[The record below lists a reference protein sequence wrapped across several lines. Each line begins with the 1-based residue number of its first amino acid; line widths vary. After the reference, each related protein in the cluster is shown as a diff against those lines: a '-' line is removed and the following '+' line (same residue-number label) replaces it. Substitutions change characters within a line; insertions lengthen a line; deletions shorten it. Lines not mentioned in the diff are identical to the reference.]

1 MEKSKFFEQ
10 YRTIFSA
17 NGLGAYATED
27 FMDKM
32 YRMVEHM
39 LEVNSSM
46 NLTAITDWND
56 ILVKHLADSCTILPY
71 LPQGAKVCDVGCGG
85 GFPSLPIAIAR
96 PDVTVTGI
104 DSTGKKVNYI
114 NQTAELLGLGNLN
127 AICGRAEELA
137 STELRESFDVVTAR
151 AVAALPVL
159 CELCI
164 PFVRLGG
171 TFCAMKGNPEDSE
184 IADSLNAYAKLGAPL
199 EPQNIHR
206 FALENDTRVIL
217 VAKKS
222 IKTPLNYP
230 RAYAQIKKK
239 HL

>member
-27 FMDKM
+27 IMDKM

-85 GFPSLPIAIAR
+85 GFPSIPIAIAR

-159 CELCI
+159 CELCL
-164 PFVRLGG
+164 PFVKEGGLFLAMKAGDSEEEINEAKTAIKTLGG
-171 TFCAMKGNPEDSE
+171 KIERVVEYEQEGITRCVVIIRKISATPKG
-184 IADSLNAYAKLGAPL
+184 
-199 EPQNIHR
+199 
-206 FALENDTRVIL
+206 
-217 VAKKS
+217 
-222 IKTPLNYP
+222 YP
-230 RAYAQIKKK
+230 RAFAKIKKNP
-239 HL
+239 L